1 MRQSGFHG
9 AHGVEGG
16 LHGEFP
22 RGVVLAALLMSKQQ
36 QAAKFFTPGGQQGS
50 RLGGELVSICSTHG
64 QESVAQVQVKPL
76 LGSHTADNRQAAHE
90 ALLKGPLKGSRVS
103 APIQQLCSSIVEVG
117 GVL

>member
-36 QAAKFFTPGGQQGS
+36 QAAKFFTPGGQQGCKE
-50 RLGGELVSICSTHG
+50 RQMVSGHTRAHSA
-64 QESVAQVQVKPL
+64 SFPDMVFMRPVLL
-76 LGSHTADNRQAAHE
+76 LGNFLR
-90 ALLKGPLKGSRVS
+90 LLGRPQCFKL
-103 APIQQLCSSIVEVG
+103 
-117 GVL
+117 